1 MDREII
7 TTPGGERLVLVP
19 EAEYARLIEAREV
32 VEDVAAFD
40 RAKRKLKSGEEELV
54 PSAVVKR
61 LLAGDNP
68 VRVWRRHRGLSVKA
82 LAEKTGLAQPYISQV
97 ETGRRDGTIG
107 TLKKISKALELTLDD
122 LVG

>member
-1 MDREII
+1 MDRDII

-19 EAEYARLIEAREV
+19 EVEYARLVEASETI
-32 VEDVAAFD
+32 EDVAAFD

-54 PSAVVKR
+54 PSALVKR

-68 VRVWRRHRGLSVKA
+68 IRVWRRHRGLSVKA

-97 ETGRRDGTIG
+97 ETGRRDGTVA
-107 TLKKISKALELTLDD
+107 TLKKIAKALSITIDD
-122 LVG
+122 LVD

>member
-1 MDREII
+1 MDRDII

-19 EAEYARLIEAREV
+19 EAEYAHLVEAREMID
-32 VEDVAAFD
+32 DVAAFD
-40 RAKRKLKSGEEELV
+40 RATRKLKSGEEELV

-82 LAEKTGLAQPYISQV
+82 LADKAGLAQPYISQV
-97 ETGRRDGTIG
+97 ETGRRDGTVA
-107 TLKKISKALELTLDD
+107 TLKKIAKELGVALDD
-122 LVG
+122 LVD

>member
-1 MDREII
+1 MDRDII

-19 EAEYARLIEAREV
+19 EAEYVRLVEAHETI
-32 VEDVAAFD
+32 EDVAAFD

-68 VRVWRRHRGLSVKA
+68 IRVWRRHRGVSVKA

-97 ETGRRDGTIG
+97 ETGRRDGTVA
-107 TLKKISKALELTLDD
+107 TLRKVAKALGVTIDD